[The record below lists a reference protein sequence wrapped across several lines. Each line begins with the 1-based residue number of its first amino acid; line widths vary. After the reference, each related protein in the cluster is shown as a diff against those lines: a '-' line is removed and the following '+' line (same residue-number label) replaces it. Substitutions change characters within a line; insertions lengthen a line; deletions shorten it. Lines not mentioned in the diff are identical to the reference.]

1 MNYPL
6 IISFKHWHYKLRE
19 ILIKRLLFNPT
30 THPRLIIDIG
40 LMHLE
45 RCLSLLCRRLALH
58 LTLLEVL
65 AENAQ
70 ISEHHGL
77 VRSHIILVVVG

>member
-1 MNYPL
+1 VNYPL
-6 IISFKHWHYKLRE
+6 FIGLKLWHIKLRE
-19 ILIKRLLFNPT
+19 ILIKRLLLNPT
-30 THPRLIIDIG
+30 RLIIYIS

-45 RCLSLLCRRLALH
+45 RRLSVLCRLALN

-65 AENAQ
+65 TKDAQ

>member
-1 MNYPL
+1 VNYPL
-6 IISFKHWHYKLRE
+6 FIGLKLWHIKLRE
-19 ILIKRLLFNPT
+19 ILIKRLLLHPT
-30 THPRLIIDIG
+30 RLIIYIS

-45 RCLSLLCRRLALH
+45 CRRLSVLCRLALH

-65 AENAQ
+65 AKDAQ

>member
-6 IISFKHWHYKLRE
+6 FISLKLWHIKLRE
-19 ILIKRLLFNPT
+19 ILIKRLLLHPT
-30 THPRLIIDIG
+30 RLIIYIS

-45 RCLSLLCRRLALH
+45 RRLSVLCRLALH

-65 AENAQ
+65 AKDAQ

-77 VRSHIILVVVG
+77 IRSHIILVVVG

>member
-6 IISFKHWHYKLRE
+6 FIGLKLWHIKLRE
-19 ILIKRLLFNPT
+19 ILIKRLLLNPT
-30 THPRLIIDIG
+30 RLIIYIS

-45 RCLSLLCRRLALH
+45 RRLSVLCRLALN

-65 AENAQ
+65 TKDAQ

>member
-1 MNYPL
+1 VSYPL
-6 IISFKHWHYKLRE
+6 FIGLKLWHIKLRE
-19 ILIKRLLFNPT
+19 ILIKRLLLNPT
-30 THPRLIIDIG
+30 RLIIYIS

-45 RCLSLLCRRLALH
+45 RRLSVLCRLALN

-65 AENAQ
+65 TKDAQ